1 MNADDGNSVQG
12 LGEGRQLGFIALH
25 ESIVGRSSS
34 MNSFPSPKAPA
45 VIGAGTFLA
54 VRIPDLVANSI
65 SASCSARMEV
75 MGGGQRRVP
84 AERDLKSIKTDPRQ
98 QSNRGGREGG
108 RDGCGGPRYWE

>member
-1 MNADDGNSVQG
+1 
-12 LGEGRQLGFIALH
+12 
-25 ESIVGRSSS
+25 
-34 MNSFPSPKAPA
+34 
-45 VIGAGTFLA
+45 
-54 VRIPDLVANSI
+54 
-65 SASCSARMEV
+65 MEV